1 MATRGGR
8 VRRVLAVLACALA
21 AVALGAGPAA
31 AHDELLGSLP
41 AAGSTVD
48 SAPDQ
53 VVLMFA
59 EPAVAIGTMV
69 AVTGPDGTKLAQGD
83 AQLVG
88 STVVQALAPGRPA
101 GTYTVDWRV
110 TSADGH
116 PVTGSFT
123 FTATHAAVVATQP
136 AATQPAAT
144 TPPSPAAT
152 PTASATP
159 AAGATPTSSPTSSRG
174 ALVVMGIVVLALLL
188 TRIGRAQSLRRMT
201 PKADGPAAGDDDPTD
216 AAGPAG
222 GA

>member
-69 AVTGPDGTKLAQGD
+69 TVTGPDGAKLAQGD

-88 STVVQALAPGRPA
+88 STVVQALAAGRPA

-123 FTATHAAVVATQP
+123 FTATRPAVVATQP

-144 TPPSPAAT
+144 TPSPAAT

-174 ALVVMGIVVLALLL
+174 ALVVMGIVVVALLL
-188 TRIGRAQSLRRMT
+188 TRLGRAQSLRRIT
-201 PKADGPAAGDDDPTD
+201 PKADGPAAGDDPTD
-216 AAGPAG
+216 SAGPAG